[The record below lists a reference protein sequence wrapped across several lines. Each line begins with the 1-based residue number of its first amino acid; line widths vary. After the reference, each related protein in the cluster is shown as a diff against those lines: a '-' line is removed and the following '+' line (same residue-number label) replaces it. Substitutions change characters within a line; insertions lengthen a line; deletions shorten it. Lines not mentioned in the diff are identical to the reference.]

1 MLETPYVPAKSGMDD
16 VAALLRRL
24 ADQYETAAFVAD
36 DPVRFPRAAKGAV
49 NRETTAFVAAALSY
63 GSRPQFL
70 AKIGEIV
77 SASGGDVHGWTLAGG
92 WRAMFRDD
100 DMSCFYRIFP
110 RSKMAKFFATL
121 ADVLRENGSLGAF
134 AKSVATDGVGTVE
147 ALCERFRESGCAPVV
162 PQDTASACKR
172 LCMFMRWM
180 VRTGSPV
187 DLGLWSWIDRR
198 TLVVPLDVHVAQQA
212 HRLGL
217 LYSKAPTMQSALG
230 LTLRLAEIF
239 PDDPLKGDFALYGL
253 GIDGAAAAVP
263 RP

>member
-1 MLETPYVPAKSGMDD
+1 MLEERYTPAKSGMDD

-24 ADQYETAAFVAD
+24 AAEYETPAFVAD
-36 DPVRFPRAAKGAV
+36 DPVRFVHAAKGDV
-49 NRETTAFVAAALSY
+49 NRETTGFVASALSY

-77 SASGGDVHGWTLAGG
+77 AASGGDVHGWTLAGG
-92 WRAMFRDD
+92 WRQLFRDD
-100 DMSCFYRIFP
+100 DPSCFYRIFP
-110 RSKMAKFFATL
+110 RCKMAKFFAAL
-121 ADVLRENGSLGAF
+121 EEILREYGSLGAF
-134 AKSVATDGVGTVE
+134 AKNNATDGVGTVE
-147 ALCERFRESGCAPVV
+147 AFCERFRPSGCAPVV

-187 DLGLWSWIDRR
+187 DFGLWKWIDRR
-198 TLVVPLDVHVAQQA
+198 SLVVPLDLHVAQEA
-212 HRLGL
+212 HKLGL

-253 GIDGAAAAVP
+253 GLAHGNTSA
-263 RP
+263 R